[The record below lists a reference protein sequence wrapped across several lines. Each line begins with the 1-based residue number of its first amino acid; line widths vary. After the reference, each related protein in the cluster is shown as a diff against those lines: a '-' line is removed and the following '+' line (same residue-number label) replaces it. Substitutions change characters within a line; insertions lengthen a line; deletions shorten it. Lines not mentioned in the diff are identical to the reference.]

1 MPVERRRHLRHKVH
15 SPAYA
20 SIGAGVGGVVLD
32 ANDRGAA
39 IESVARLTPQ
49 TFVDLRLDLLDTRG
63 SAVTPARVAWCD
75 EAGRVGLEFLN
86 LTGESRRQL
95 QQWLLLNA
103 LLATENASKLMQAGR
118 PEPAPAEPA
127 SSVPAPQPGATG
139 DPGWRAVAERALAS
153 AEADGAA
160 IALAE
165 GEAVVCRATA
175 GEIAPPPGTKLNTES
190 GISGACVR
198 SGRWL
203 RCDDPRLDPHVDRE
217 SCAALGINSVLAVP
231 IGQRGDILGLV
242 EVFSRTPYAFKE
254 NHCFALQELA
264 KTVALSLR
272 PESLPVPAVGA
283 SAPEPPSEV
292 VDEQAPVVSPAVEVP
307 QPINQ
312 TAAAVAQATVVT
324 STPTPEAPLPAATPV
339 SSAPTPAAT
348 QTTSPQSISEPTA
361 ASQPSVLGSSG
372 KGERVVLIVL
382 AAMLVILGLWFVLG
396 RGTGDAKSVDAAE
409 PSAARSQIQPQPTP
423 SGHARSVV
431 TQPTVTVDFS
441 DSVRPLQREA
451 EGGNAE
457 AAFELGARYASGED
471 VTQNYAQAVKWFTRA
486 ADGGQVL
493 AAATLGA
500 YYWAGR
506 GVPQDDVTAYM
517 WSSIAREGGDEA
529 SKYRLAILRA
539 RMTGAQI
546 SEAEQRAAAWRRTHA
561 RTRPSGR
568 ITTQP

>member
-1 MPVERRRHLRHKVH
+1 MPVERRCQLRHKVH

-20 SIGAGVGGVVLD
+20 SVGAGVGGVVLD

-39 IESVARLTPQ
+39 IESVARLATQ

-75 EAGRVGLEFLN
+75 EGRAGLEFLN

-103 LLATENASKLMQAGR
+103 LLATENARKFTQAGS
-118 PEPAPAEPA
+118 PDGMPSEAAL
-127 SSVPAPQPGATG
+127 SHPAPQPGAAG
-139 DPGWRAVAERALAS
+139 DPAWREAAERALVS

-160 IALAE
+160 IALAD
-165 GEAVVCRATA
+165 GEAIVCRATA

-231 IGQRGDILGLV
+231 IGQRGDILGLI
-242 EVFSRTPYAFKE
+242 EVFSRAPSAFKE
-254 NHCFALQELA
+254 NHCSALQELA
-264 KTVALSLR
+264 RTVALSIR
-272 PESLPVPAVGA
+272 P
-283 SAPEPPSEV
+283 
-292 VDEQAPVVSPAVEVP
+292 EVP
-307 QPINQ
+307 QAPAVSASAAEAAPEATLEEPPVRSPGTTVEAPEVLSQ
-312 TAAAVAQATVVT
+312 AAAAVAPPTVVT
-324 STPTPEAPLPAATPV
+324 PTAVPEAPVAAATPV
-339 SSAPTPAAT
+339 SSPPTPAAT
-348 QTTSPQSISEPTA
+348 QTTAPVPDATA
-361 ASQPSVLGSSG
+361 AAAPSLAPSNG
-372 KGERVVLIVL
+372 KGERAVLIGL
-382 AAMLVILGLWFVLG
+382 AAMLVLLGLWFVLG

-409 PSAARSQIQPQPTP
+409 PVPARSQIQPPTTP
-423 SGHARSVV
+423 SGQARPEV

-441 DSVRPLQREA
+441 NSVRPLQREA
-451 EGGNAE
+451 ESGDAE

-471 VTQNYAQAVKWFTRA
+471 VTQDYGQAVRWFTRA
-486 ADGGQVL
+486 AEGGQVL

-506 GVPQDDVTAYM
+506 GVPQDDVSAYM
-517 WSSIAREGGDEA
+517 WSAIAKEGGDEA

-546 SEAEQRAAAWRRTHA
+546 SEAEQRAAVWRRAHSRAHLTG
-561 RTRPSGR
+561 RT
-568 ITTQP
+568 TTQQ